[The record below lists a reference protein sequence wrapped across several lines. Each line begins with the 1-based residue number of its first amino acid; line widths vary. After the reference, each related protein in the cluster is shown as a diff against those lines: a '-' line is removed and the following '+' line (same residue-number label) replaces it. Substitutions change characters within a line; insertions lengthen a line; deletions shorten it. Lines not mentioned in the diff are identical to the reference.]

1 MIQDSEIFAWPELEV
16 KWKIGKLF
24 MNEKILEEYFV
35 RIYEIDPYFYEHLK
49 EKINIDK
56 NGREYM
62 LFRIDVYFT
71 EYLWAVEVINKTTKA
86 GILFLRREGKKN
98 YKKNLIAYLLELIQV
113 KLKKVMIQT
122 MNLVKYKHLLVNLK
136 IKT

>member
-1 MIQDSEIFAWPELEV
+1 
-16 KWKIGKLF
+16 

-71 EYLWAVEVINKTTKA
+71 EYL
-86 GILFLRREGKKN
+86 
-98 YKKNLIAYLLELIQV
+98 
-113 KLKKVMIQT
+113 
-122 MNLVKYKHLLVNLK
+122 
-136 IKT
+136 

>member
-1 MIQDSEIFAWPELEV
+1 
-16 KWKIGKLF
+16 